1 MYSCGPT
8 VYDYASIGN
17 MWSYLTADILRRYL
31 AYLGYEVRHV
41 KNITDVGH
49 FTGDE
54 TLEVT
59 GEDKLEK
66 AARRE
71 KRDPLDIAAHYTEY
85 FLRDEKKL
93 HILYPHYL
101 PRPTKEIAEMLAI
114 IKDLVKKG
122 FAYETDDG
130 IYFSVHAFASYG
142 QLSGNTLDAIKA
154 GARVDINE
162 NKKDPADFALWKK
175 CVGDNA
181 KHLLWWDSPW
191 GKGFPGWHIE
201 CTAMAIK
208 YLGDTIDIHTGG
220 EDNIFPHHECE
231 IAQSECYTGKPF
243 VKYWIHTR
251 HFQIKGEKM
260 SKSLG
265 NVFTISPVPDKRYQS
280 LEEMGYHP
288 LSFRMLKLATHYRSK
303 SNFTAEGMDQAQK
316 NWIKINE
323 FYARL
328 KAYNSRGK
336 QGSATQMS
344 GMIDIPAF
352 IGRFESAMNDDLNT
366 AEALAV
372 FLDLIKE
379 GNRMM
384 DEDLLEN
391 SRPLL
396 KTIENFDRVF
406 ALLDTKYFEKET
418 KDIPEEVMRLA
429 KERDEARS
437 SKDFKKADE
446 LRGKIEKLGYEVLDS
461 EKEFT
466 IRRKK

>member
-1 MYSCGPT
+1 MYTCGPT

-31 AYLGYEVRHV
+31 EYLGYEVRHV

-66 AARRE
+66 AAKRE
-71 KRDPLDIAAHYTEY
+71 KKDPMDIADHYTEY
-85 FLRDEKKL
+85 FLQDEKEL
-93 HILYPHYL
+93 NIERPHYQ
-101 PRPTKEIAEMLAI
+101 PRPTKEIADMIAI
-114 IKDLVKKG
+114 IQDLVKKG

-130 IYFSVHAFASYG
+130 IYFSVHSFSNYG
-142 QLSGNTLDAIKA
+142 KLSGNTLDAIKA
-154 GARVDINE
+154 GARVDVNE

-175 CVGDNA
+175 CVGENA
-181 KHLLWWDSPW
+181 KHLLWWGSPW

-231 IAQSECYTGKPF
+231 IAQSESYTGKLF
-243 VKYWIHTR
+243 SRYWIHTR

-265 NVFTISPVPDKRYQS
+265 NVFTVLPVPDKRYRS
-280 LEEMGYHP
+280 LKEMGYHP
-288 LSFRMLKLATHYRSK
+288 LAYRTLKLSTHYRSK

-328 KAYNSRGK
+328 SSYQPEKDAQSD
-336 QGSATQMS
+336 S
-344 GMIDIPAF
+344 GIDAPSYLL
-352 IGRFESAMNDDLNT
+352 RFESAMNDDLNT
-366 AEALAV
+366 AEALAA
-372 FLDLIKE
+372 LMDLVKE
-379 GNRMM
+379 GNRLM
-384 DEDLLEN
+384 DEGGLKNPEG
-391 SRPLL
+391 LL
-396 KTIENFDRVF
+396 KTVDKFDRVF
-406 ALLDTKYFEKET
+406 AILDKNLFLGEIKS
-418 KDIPEEVMRLA
+418 IPEEIRLLA
-429 KERDEARS
+429 EEREDARS
-437 SKDFKKADE
+437 SKDFQKADK
-446 LRGKIEKLGYEVLDS
+446 LRGEIEKLGYKILDS
-461 EKEFT
+461 NKGYKITKFT
-466 IRRKK
+466 I